1 MEKTKKFVNYVKTH
15 ITGFLFVVL
24 LIVVPLGIV
33 LTYLKIITKVTDI
46 IAYYG
51 FCFTIFSILY
61 AAIQFRS
68 NHDWNRRQLA
78 ITAAK
83 QVKDK
88 MDKHL
93 LFLNKK
99 FNYLHRKPSDSL
111 DVDLIHKAI
120 YVIENGKLKMNNNE
134 KRYIVDYEGDG
145 HNVKRSIYNVLN
157 SFEYIAAGVYQGVFD
172 KRIIKSLFQG
182 MIIKAYSVFKDYIEH
197 MNNEMHPYKNG
208 KIWVNMKNLAEEF
221 IEEEK
226 KQEARP
232 EKRRKTG

>member
-1 MEKTKKFVNYVKTH
+1 MEN
-15 ITGFLFVVL
+15 
-24 LIVVPLGIV
+24 
-33 LTYLKIITKVTDI
+33 D
-46 IAYYG
+46 
-51 FCFTIFSILY
+51 
-61 AAIQFRS
+61 
-68 NHDWNRRQLA
+68 
-78 ITAAK
+78 
-83 QVKDK
+83 
-88 MDKHL
+88 L

-120 YVIENGKLKMNNNE
+120 YVIEYGKLKMNNNE

-182 MIIKAYSVFKDYIEH
+182 MIIKAYSVFKDFIEH
-197 MNNEMHPYKNG
+197 VNDMHPDRKG

-221 IEEEK
+221 IEDEK
-226 KQEARP
+226 KEAAKP
-232 EKRRKTG
+232 DKRRKTG